1 VVLGLVVEGMLVD
14 AEDVVVTTVVSDVP
28 GQHQKHKIQRMFMR
42 SFHTTSKIGRVVH
55 RCSNSE
61 FTQRSSKIL
70 RRHVLGETVVLGL
83 VVEGMLVDAE
93 DVVVTTV
100 VSDVPGHDENVSVK
114 IFFAWSVA
122 VREVV
127 YEKSVCSTNANA

>member
-1 VVLGLVVEGMLVD
+1 VL
-14 AEDVVVTTVVSDVP
+14 
-28 GQHQKHKIQRMFMR
+28 Q
-42 SFHTTSKIGRVVH
+42 

-61 FTQRSSKIL
+61 FAKRSSKIL

-100 VSDVPGHDENVSVK
+100 VSDVPGHDGNVSV
-114 IFFAWSVA
+114 
-122 VREVV
+122 
-127 YEKSVCSTNANA
+127 